1 MTLRLH
7 SSFPLKNDY
16 LAAFKLNVIIMFGD
30 DHSIMVGEGSGGW
43 GRVYVRKSLFFLLQT
58 NLTVMYFYL

>member
-16 LAAFKLNVIIMFGD
+16 LAAFKLNGIIMF
-30 DHSIMVGEGSGGW
+30 W
-43 GRVYVRKSLFFLLQT
+43 G
-58 NLTVMYFYL
+58 